1 MTTCLSKLAKLYTKT
16 SEWILLHVNYIFNF
30 FKEKNIA
37 KELRAF
43 LTDFLKQYIEQNLR
57 FLQKVRS
64 MLIIRLLSPG
74 NIQLIGMFAPTF
86 QLFRHY
92 FKLSSLAVGIC
103 LWVTATFSRNP
114 HDFIIRPGLLG
125 SCSVAKSCLSL
136 CHAIDCSTPGSSVL
150 HYFPEF
156 AQIHVHWVGDAIC
169 PSHPLLPPFSFAF
182 HLS

>member
-1 MTTCLSKLAKLYTKT
+1 M
-16 SEWILLHVNYIFNF
+16 NYIFNF

-103 LWVTATFSRNP
+103 L
-114 HDFIIRPGLLG
+114 
-125 SCSVAKSCLSL
+125 
-136 CHAIDCSTPGSSVL
+136 
-150 HYFPEF
+150 
-156 AQIHVHWVGDAIC
+156 
-169 PSHPLLPPFSFAF
+169 
-182 HLS
+182 